1 MESGDQQLHIV
12 TPTIQSMPLTKI
24 AGFDVYLKLE
34 NLQIPG
40 SFKIRG
46 IGNLIK
52 KVLFSALLS
61 ANTLFIT
68 SLFKSA
74 LKNSLKIYCLIS

>member
-1 MESGDQQLHIV
+1 MASEERPLHIV
-12 TPTIQSMPLTKI
+12 TPTIHSMPISKLT
-24 AGFDVYLKLE
+24 GYDVYLKLE

-52 KVLFSALLS
+52 KVA
-61 ANTLFIT
+61 
-68 SLFKSA
+68 
-74 LKNSLKIYCLIS
+74 